1 MTTDAGG
8 PIRPDKGPDLWQLPE
23 ILALKVRRRKFKPAR
38 RFTFAGE
45 DREVSDAV
53 EIEIRVSEPFPIR
66 ALGPVMW
73 VGDEPL
79 TIAESDGKKTYRFLA
94 LEPQKLQ
101 AQAPISLAWNTRG
114 ARRRETGFRFQAP
127 ER

>member
-8 PIRPDKGPDLWQLPE
+8 PIKPDKGPDLWRLPE

-38 RFTFAGE
+38 RFTLAGQ
-45 DREVSDAV
+45 DREVSEAV
-53 EIEIRVSEPFPIR
+53 EIEIRVSEPFQIR
-66 ALGPVMW
+66 ALGPVLW

-79 TIAESDGKKTYRFLA
+79 TIADSDGRKTYRFLA
-94 LEPQKLQ
+94 LEPQKLR
-101 AQAPISLAWNTRG
+101 ARAPISLAWNSRG
-114 ARRRETGFRFQAP
+114 AKRQATKFRFQAP